1 MNVRTYRH
9 FFQHQLQPLL
19 GEREARSVAR
29 LVFEKIAAGGGL
41 SPESTYDAA
50 QQQWLDSVL
59 ADLLQ
64 GVPVQYVLGEAYFYD
79 FRLSVNPSVL
89 IPRPETEELVNWIIT
104 TAKGYPHP
112 TPRLLDIGTGS
123 GCIALA
129 CKRQLPAWTIEAMD
143 ASPQALQ
150 TARDNALALKLNVD
164 CWLGDITHPAHIPQ
178 PYAAAGRYDFIVS
191 NPPYILQSEAA
202 SMPAQVVDFEPAMA
216 LFTGNDDP
224 LYFYRKIMTFA
235 ATALLP
241 GGYLFFECSEYYAD
255 KLSSLPECL
264 PFQHAEVR
272 SDLQGKPRMWRAR
285 REDS

>member
-1 MNVRTYRH
+1 MNIRTYIH

-19 GEREARSVAR
+19 GEREARPVAR
-29 LVFEKIAAGGGL
+29 LVFEKIEAGGGL
-41 SPESTYDAA
+41 SPESTYPAA

-89 IPRPETEELVNWIIT
+89 IPLPETEELVNWVIT
-104 TAKGYPHP
+104 NAKGYTTPYS
-112 TPRLLDIGTGS
+112 PRLLDIGTGS

-129 CKRQLPAWTIEAMD
+129 CKRHLPDWTVEAMD

-150 TARDNALALKLNVD
+150 TARDNALALKLSVD
-164 CWLGDITHPAHIPQ
+164 CCLGDITNAAGIPQ
-178 PYAAAGRYDFIVS
+178 PYASPGRYDFIVS
-191 NPPYILQSEAA
+191 NPPYILQSEAT
-202 SMPAQVVDFEPAMA
+202 SMAAQVVDFEPAMA

-255 KLSSLPECL
+255 ELSSLPECQ
-264 PFQHAEVR
+264 PFQHAVLR
-272 SDLQGKPRMWRAR
+272 SDLQGKPRMWRALK
-285 REDS
+285 S